1 MAFYPGR
8 KEQDGL
14 TLIELLTTI
23 SIMIILL
30 AIVGPSYHDV
40 FLNSK
45 LTNQAN
51 GFVSS
56 LILARSEAIKT
67 NSRVTVC
74 KSANGTACQTTGVG
88 WESGW
93 IVFRDPNGNG
103 SWDTGEVLIQRGD
116 QLEAGFLLGGEAT
129 VNNYISFTSTG
140 TPKLVSGAVQ
150 TGTLT
155 LCRATPSVGSKG
167 RQIVIGATGRVRI
180 EQQADITA
188 CPPT

>member
-1 MAFYPGR
+1 MQSHTG
-8 KEQDGL
+8 QDGL

-23 SIMIILL
+23 SIMVILL
-30 AIVGPSYHDV
+30 ALVVPSFHDA

-67 NSRVTVC
+67 NSRVTLC
-74 KSANGTACQTTGVG
+74 KSANGSTCLTTGG
-88 WESGW
+88 WQEGW
-93 IVFRDPNGNG
+93 IVFRDTNGNG
-103 SWDTGEVLIQRGD
+103 SRDSGETLIQRGD
-116 QLEAGFLLGGEAT
+116 PLATGFLLGGETA

-150 TGTLT
+150 TGVLT
-155 LCRATPSVGSKG
+155 LCRASPSVGSKG

-180 EQQADITA
+180 EPLEGMTA
-188 CPPT
+188 CPPA